1 MHNLELFYMLA
12 EQTTNGIILTD
23 ADKRIIYVNKAFTI
37 STGYSY
43 EEALGKNPSFLQ
55 SGYHDLAFYKQL
67 WSSIRIKGQWQGE
80 IWNKRKNGE
89 IFIEWQNI
97 MALRNERGDITHYG
111 AVFSDITERKRI
123 ETKLQSDNKLL
134 KRQIHTDSLT
144 GVHNRRY
151 FDESLKRRWKS
162 LAKTRS
168 YLSLLLIDVDYF
180 KEYNDLYGHLQGDSC
195 LREAAGVLAMRLPR
209 SFRIC
214 RYGGEEFAVL
224 LPGLSASETY
234 SMAELLRES
243 VHQHAIPHGHSKV
256 SDRITVSI
264 GGATV
269 VPKLSVDP
277 EHLVQLADEALYTA
291 KQNGRNR
298 ILCLPVTGDRS

>member
-144 GVHNRRY
+144 GVHN
-151 FDESLKRRWKS
+151 
-162 LAKTRS
+162 
-168 YLSLLLIDVDYF
+168 
-180 KEYNDLYGHLQGDSC
+180 Q
-195 LREAAGVLAMRLPR
+195 P
-209 SFRIC
+209 
-214 RYGGEEFAVL
+214 AVL
-224 LPGLSASETY
+224 
-234 SMAELLRES
+234 R
-243 VHQHAIPHGHSKV
+243 
-256 SDRITVSI
+256 
-264 GGATV
+264 
-269 VPKLSVDP
+269 
-277 EHLVQLADEALYTA
+277 
-291 KQNGRNR
+291 
-298 ILCLPVTGDRS
+298 